1 MSIDASKPGDDL
13 EKGLAEARE
22 KHKAPR
28 GPKARCPECGSTR
41 VWRNGFRRLPSGE
54 KVQTYICAE
63 CYRKFTDPSNGL
75 RRSLNGQAIDS
86 RNLSKPVEAKGLNS
100 SNEYPTS
107 RDEDPSRAGFGS
119 EMGKGLT
126 MERPLEA
133 DKRPAGGTEKGV
145 ENLLVS
151 FALWLRKQGRSEET
165 IRSYVFKLKRL
176 KKYVDLNDPEEV
188 KEFLAKA
195 ILSEGSKK
203 MYVTIYSTF
212 LKFIGGRWEKPS
224 YKRVEKLPFIPTE
237 EELDTLIAGSGKKM
251 SVLLQFLKETGARVG
266 EVLRLRWT
274 DVDFE
279 RRVVSI
285 TPEKGS
291 RARILPISEKLI
303 GMLNLLP
310 RKSEKIFPTVRPTV
324 KLAFYK
330 RRKALAGK
338 LNNPRLLKITLHTF
352 RHWKAT
358 MEYHK
363 TKDIVHVKELLGH
376 KSIEST
382 MVYIN
387 IERSLFQYKNDEFY
401 VKTASTIEEAS
412 KLIEVGFEYVTTF
425 NGVMLFRKRK

>member
-1 MSIDASKPGDDL
+1 
-13 EKGLAEARE
+13 
-22 KHKAPR
+22 
-28 GPKARCPECGSTR
+28 
-41 VWRNGFRRLPSGE
+41 
-54 KVQTYICAE
+54 
-63 CYRKFTDPSNGL
+63 
-75 RRSLNGQAIDS
+75 
-86 RNLSKPVEAKGLNS
+86 
-100 SNEYPTS
+100 
-107 RDEDPSRAGFGS
+107 
-119 EMGKGLT
+119 
-126 MERPLEA
+126 
-133 DKRPAGGTEKGV
+133 
-145 ENLLVS
+145 
-151 FALWLRKQGRSEET
+151 
-165 IRSYVFKLKRL
+165 
-176 KKYVDLNDPEEV
+176 
-188 KEFLAKA
+188 
-195 ILSEGSKK
+195 

-237 EELDTLIAGSGKKM
+237 EELDTLIVGSGKKM

-324 KLAFYK
+324 ELAFYK